1 MNMDSSE
8 TSTFLIIKSENNPM
22 GIARNESID
31 SIYDTGD
38 NVVLCR
44 ADNPIAAGM
53 ALNDIVTICMA
64 AKRLGLNYIAVND
77 DGQAHAFIDM
87 PEKKGGRWTTLS
99 EINIPLESKSFKELR
114 KPVSIKSLLIG
125 FTSDTN

>member
-1 MNMDSSE
+1 MNSSE
-8 TSTFLIIKSENNPM
+8 ISAFLIIKSKNTPM
-22 GIARNESID
+22 GIARNENVD
-31 SIYDTGD
+31 SIYDAGD

-87 PEKKGGRWTTLS
+87 PEKKDGKWTALS
-99 EINIPLESKSFKELR
+99 EVNIPLESKSFKELR
-114 KPVSIKSLLIG
+114 KPVSVKSLLIG
-125 FTSDTN
+125 FTSDTT